1 MEFMK
6 REQNMNRMAVI
17 MCLAAGVVLAGCGKK
32 AEDKLSEKLTEKL
45 LEKSLSRDGVK
56 ADVDLSGETMSF
68 TTTDAEGKQAHVQLN
83 NEEMT
88 ITGEDGQTTFRA
100 AGAGKMPEDFPADV
114 YVPAGASVV
123 SSLATPAGINL
134 ALKTSAAAKDVA
146 AQYAAE
152 MKTQGWTSQSSMD
165 MGDMTMLAFAK
176 DNRTANVIVQ
186 SADGTTSINLTVATQ

>member
-1 MEFMK
+1 
-6 REQNMNRMAVI
+6 MNRMALVV
-17 MCLAAGVVLAGCGKK
+17 CLAAGVALAGCGRK
-32 AEDKLSEKLTEKL
+32 AEEKLSEKLTEKL
-45 LEKSLSRDGVK
+45 IEKSLAQDGVK

-68 TTTDAEGKQAHVQLN
+68 TTTDAEGKQARVKMN

-100 AGAGKMPEDFPADV
+100 TGAGKMPADFPADV

-123 SSLATPAGINL
+123 SSLTTPAGINL
-134 ALKTSAAAKDVA
+134 ALQTAAAAKDVA
-146 AQYAAE
+146 EKYAAE
-152 MKTQGWTSQSSMD
+152 MKSQGWTSQSSMD

-186 SADGTTSINLTVATQ
+186 FVDGATSINLTVATK